1 MEKRRLGN
9 SDMEITVLGVG
20 AFALGGPNWPFAWG
34 AQDDTDSVAAIRAAL
49 DKGVNWVDTAAVYGF
64 GHAEEVTAKAVDS
77 ISPKPYI
84 FTKCGRNWNEK
95 GEIVKILRRDA
106 VRQECEN
113 SLRRLKADTIDLYQ
127 IHWPEPDEEV
137 EEGWETLTRLKEE
150 GKVRW
155 IGVSNFNVNQMER
168 SHRIAPVTSLQPPY
182 SLLNRAIENEGL
194 PYCARHGIGVIVHSP
209 MRNGLLT
216 GKMTKER
223 AAALPANDFRSRVP
237 DFREPLLSRNLELVE
252 LLRAIGT
259 RHGRSA
265 GEVALAWT
273 LRRPEVTGAIF
284 GARNAAQVDGVIG
297 AAEFRLSESELA
309 EIEEHQRQAA

>member
-1 MEKRRLGN
+1 M
-9 SDMEITVLGVG
+9 DITVLGIG

-34 AQDDTDSVAAIRAAL
+34 PQDDSDSIAAIRAAL
-49 DKGVNWVDTAAVYGF
+49 ERGVNWIDTAAVYGF
-64 GHAEEVTAKAVDS
+64 GHAEEVVAKAVEG

-95 GEIVKILRRDA
+95 GEIVKILKRDA
-106 VRQECEN
+106 VRKECEN
-113 SLRRLKADTIDLYQ
+113 SLRRLKVDAIDLYQ

-137 EEGWETLTRLKEE
+137 EEGWETLVRLKEE

-155 IGVSNFNVNQMER
+155 IGVSNFSVSQMER
-168 SHRIAPVTSLQPPY
+168 CRAIAAITSLQPPY
-182 SLLNRAIENEGL
+182 SLLNRAIEAEVL
-194 PYCARHGIGVIVHSP
+194 PYCARNGIGVIVHSP

-223 AAALPANDFRSRVP
+223 ALSLPANDFRSRVP
-237 DFREPLLSRNLELVE
+237 DFQEPQLSRNLELVE
-252 LLRAIGT
+252 LLRRIGA
-259 RHGRSA
+259 RHGRTP
-265 GEVALAWT
+265 GEVAVAWT

-297 AAEFRLSESELA
+297 AADFRLSEEELQ
-309 EIEEHQRQAA
+309 EIESFDLLRVN

>member
-182 SLLNRAIENEGL
+182 SLLNRAIESEGL

>member
-182 SLLNRAIENEGL
+182 SLLNRAIESEGL

-252 LLRAIGT
+252 LLRTIGA
-259 RHGRSA
+259 RHGRSP

-273 LRRPEVTGAIF
+273 LRRPEVTGVIF